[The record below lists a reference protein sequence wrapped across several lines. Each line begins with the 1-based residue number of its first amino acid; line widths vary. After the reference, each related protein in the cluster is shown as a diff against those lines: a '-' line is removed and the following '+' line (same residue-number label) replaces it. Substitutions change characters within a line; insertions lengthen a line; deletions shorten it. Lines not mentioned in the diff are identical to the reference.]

1 MEQQKKKRTAGIC
14 LTLAGGIC
22 WGLSGCFGQYLFQK
36 KDITADWLVMV
47 RLLLA
52 GVLLVLMGFFADEK
66 TDGGYLEKS
75 CGQKAALDFFC
86 FWYAELSVYLFCG
99 HPIFQCRHGNGV
111 AVLGAFADF
120 GGCVLQ
126 GKALAS

>member
-14 LTLAGGIC
+14 LTSRVAFAGGFPAALGNIYFRKGYYGRLAC
-22 WGLSGCFGQYLFQK
+22 DGAAAFGGSTFGFDGL
-36 KDITADWLVMV
+36 
-47 RLLLA
+47 
-52 GVLLVLMGFFADEK
+52 FADEK

>member
-1 MEQQKKKRTAGIC
+1 MEQQRIEVVGKLGSTYAIRGWLRIYSSTEQAESILACDGTA
-14 LTLAGGIC
+14 AFGGSTFGFD
-22 WGLSGCFGQYLFQK
+22 GL
-36 KDITADWLVMV
+36 
-47 RLLLA
+47 
-52 GVLLVLMGFFADEK
+52 FADEK

>member
-52 GVLLVLMGFFADEK
+52 GVLLVLMGFLLTK
-66 TDGGYLEKS
+66 KRMGGYLEKS

-86 FWYAELSVYLFCG
+86 FCMLSCQYTY
-99 HPIFQCRHGNGV
+99 
-111 AVLGAFADF
+111 FAAIQYSNA
-120 GGCVLQ
+120 GTATVLQ
-126 GKALAS
+126 SWRLC

>member
-52 GVLLVLMGFFADEK
+52 GVLLV
-66 TDGGYLEKS
+66 
-75 CGQKAALDFFC
+75 
-86 FWYAELSVYLFCG
+86 
-99 HPIFQCRHGNGV
+99 
-111 AVLGAFADF
+111 
-120 GGCVLQ
+120 
-126 GKALAS
+126 

>member
-47 RLLLA
+47 RLFA
-52 GVLLVLMGFFADEK
+52 GVDGTCNGEYGIAVFAE
-66 TDGGYLEKS
+66 E
-75 CGQKAALDFFC
+75 
-86 FWYAELSVYLFCG
+86 
-99 HPIFQCRHGNGV
+99 
-111 AVLGAFADF
+111 
-120 GGCVLQ
+120 
-126 GKALAS
+126 

>member
-1 MEQQKKKRTAGIC
+1 MACDG
-14 LTLAGGIC
+14 AAAFGGSTFGFD
-22 WGLSGCFGQYLFQK
+22 GL
-36 KDITADWLVMV
+36 
-47 RLLLA
+47 
-52 GVLLVLMGFFADEK
+52 FADEK

-111 AVLGAFADF
+111 AVLGAIADI
-120 GGCVLQ
+120 GGSVLQ
-126 GKALAS
+126 GKALASLNGNRCYHLCIAGSVIAQ

>member
-52 GVLLVLMGFFADEK
+52 GVLLVLMGFLLTKNDVADIGMICGGAVTVYFQFLDAAKPE
-66 TDGGYLEKS
+66 TTALISHILTLLQTNANSWLILAMRDG
-75 CGQKAALDFFC
+75 C
-86 FWYAELSVYLFCG
+86 
-99 HPIFQCRHGNGV
+99 I
-111 AVLGAFADF
+111 
-120 GGCVLQ
+120 
-126 GKALAS
+126 

>member
-36 KDITADWLVMV
+36 KDITADWLG
-47 RLLLA
+47 A
-52 GVLLVLMGFFADEK
+52 AAFGGSTFGFDGLFADEK

>member
-36 KDITADWLVMV
+36 KDAFGGSTF
-47 RLLLA
+47 
-52 GVLLVLMGFFADEK
+52 GFDGLFADEK

>member
-36 KDITADWLVMV
+36 KDIAADWLVMV

-52 GVLLVLMGFFADEK
+52 GVLLA
-66 TDGGYLEKS
+66 
-75 CGQKAALDFFC
+75 FC
-86 FWYAELSVYLFCG
+86 
-99 HPIFQCRHGNGV
+99 
-111 AVLGAFADF
+111 
-120 GGCVLQ
+120 
-126 GKALAS
+126 

>member
-52 GVLLVLMGFFADEK
+52 GVLLVLMGFLLTKKRMGDIWKILWTE
-66 TDGGYLEKS
+66 GS
-75 CGQKAALDFFC
+75 
-86 FWYAELSVYLFCG
+86 S
-99 HPIFQCRHGNGV
+99 
-111 AVLGAFADF
+111 
-120 GGCVLQ
+120 
-126 GKALAS
+126 